1 MPGLADLMAYIDQK
15 KRLVGRNLSDLVENP
30 NAVGE
35 QWSDQLQQDVPEM
48 MQDPGSYVGGGVG
61 RTTLAGK
68 PTTELR
74 GSAPTQ
80 AELAGRLHYLGLAS
94 PRNAR
99 DIYNLGRKEAVDP
112 ELLKLIEDE
121 AVMRGRARY

>member
-61 RTTLAGK
+61 RIKMMGRAGD
-68 PTTELR
+68 EY
-74 GSAPTQ
+74 SAPTQ

-99 DIYNLGRKEAVDP
+99 DIYNLGGKKAVDP